1 MFAGVDPGINGALV
15 LFQNGELQAHPL
27 PTKKIKVGKK
37 VKKVLDPYLIKELIP
52 IADSGARLFIE
63 KVHAMP
69 RQGVSST
76 FAFGKAC
83 GILEGI
89 FATLG
94 YDIVE
99 ISPQTWTKVYGSLK
113 DQKYQNMLNIW
124 NTVPERLIKDEH
136 ALDALCILTYGLF
149 EYKEPTH
156 DNEVKKRRKKSRKS
170 RKG

>member
-1 MFAGVDPGINGALV
+1 MYAGVDPGINGAVV
-15 LFQNGELQAHPL
+15 LFQAGELQVHPL
-27 PTKKIKVGKK
+27 PTKKVRIGNKI
-37 VKKVLDPYLIKELIP
+37 KKVLDPHLIKELIP
-52 IADSGARLFIE
+52 TADSGARLFIE

-94 YDIVE
+94 YAIVE
-99 ISPQTWTKVYGSLK
+99 IPPQNWTKIYGSRK
-113 DQKYQNMLNIW
+113 EEKYQNMLNIW
-124 NTVPERLIKDEH
+124 NTVPERLLKNEH

-149 EYKEPTH
+149 QYKEPTN
-156 DNEVKKRRKKSRKS
+156 DTEVKKRRKKIS
-170 RKG
+170 